1 MEFSDGVTI
10 NYTLHSEALNTDY
23 TGSYTT
29 AWAGE
34 NTLLPTLSGVAGYT
48 LADAVFAENDGSYTL
63 SANITFPFPVSSE
76 TVKNATG
83 IESALGSSKWF
94 VNDNG
99 NIVTNN
105 DVNTDLRYS
114 TQDKFKWCIYPGF
127 NNGVFSFKIQHS
139 STGKYIPVI
148 SGAQSVNTSN
158 ATVEEAEAGSYYFT
172 PCTGNGSGFSI
183 NVEGTIFLTVN
194 TSGTNQNIWT
204 WNKPAGSGHQGSNLS
219 FPEINVTIESVKAKL
234 NSLKEVTPFEILE
247 GSVVTGP
254 GEFANPLDIN
264 TAIAAANNVDEM
276 SITAM
281 EDFIYGTEGQKIKNY
296 LSQVSRYG
304 ELYNY
309 RFTVTRQYNTIILP
323 CPSTRPAGIKL
334 YACSAAEEDGTTL
347 TLTEVNGAFVQNT
360 PYIMEA
366 PIDNKY
372 TIIGWLKNHN
382 DTHTVGWLTGV
393 LKDGGATVPAESY
406 ALAYQ
411 KSTDKQGF
419 FKTDGSVNCPQNKCY
434 LTPEVSGQSVK
445 AFFFDNNGEA
455 TGIEGIFGGN
465 DNETVIYDLNGR
477 RLERLQRGV
486 NIVNGR
492 KVLVK

>member
-1 MEFSDGVTI
+1 M
-10 NYTLHSEALNTDY
+10 
-23 TGSYTT
+23 
-29 AWAGE
+29 
-34 NTLLPTLSGVAGYT
+34 
-48 LADAVFAENDGSYTL
+48 
-63 SANITFPFPVSSE
+63 
-76 TVKNATG
+76 
-83 IESALGSSKWF
+83 
-94 VNDNG
+94 
-99 NIVTNN
+99 
-105 DVNTDLRYS
+105 
-114 TQDKFKWCIYPGF
+114 
-127 NNGVFSFKIQHS
+127 
-139 STGKYIPVI
+139 
-148 SGAQSVNTSN
+148 
-158 ATVEEAEAGSYYFT
+158 
-172 PCTGNGSGFSI
+172 
-183 NVEGTIFLTVN
+183 
-194 TSGTNQNIWT
+194 
-204 WNKPAGSGHQGSNLS
+204 
-219 FPEINVTIESVKAKL
+219 
-234 NSLKEVTPFEILE
+234 TPFEILE